1 MKVAVIDMGSN
12 STRLYIAESDTYA
25 AARPVLRETTI
36 TGLGKDA
43 GPDGQL
49 RTEAI
54 DRTTTVL
61 EEYARVIAE
70 NDVSMTR
77 VAATA
82 AMREAPNADAVL
94 DKVEAI
100 LGVRPKII
108 LGEMEATLTF
118 IGVLSDPLIANMG
131 LEYYIYDIGGG
142 STEIMQ
148 GFDRPRILKSLPL
161 GCVKLRD
168 RLLLSDPPTEV
179 EIQGARDHVRGVL
192 ESEFSPQAR
201 PHTVALAV
209 AGTATTLAS
218 IELGLEPYD
227 PDQIHRFRLPVEA
240 VEDRLAS
247 LAALPLSER
256 KKVVGLEP
264 KRADTIVSGAIIL
277 STIMQFFGH
286 REVLISERDILDGL
300 AMTAIADYNK
310 KANTT

>member
-1 MKVAVIDMGSN
+1 MKVAVIDMGTN
-12 STRLYIAESDTYA
+12 STRLYIAKSDTYA
-25 AARPVLRETTI
+25 AARPVLRETKI

-43 GPDGQL
+43 APDGRIQP
-49 RTEAI
+49 EAI
-54 DRTTTVL
+54 DRTATVL
-61 EEYARVIAE
+61 EEYARVITKH
-70 NDVSMTR
+70 DVSMTR

-82 AMREAPNADAVL
+82 AIREAPNADAVL
-94 DKVEAI
+94 DRVEAI

-108 LGEMEATLTF
+108 PGDMEATLTF

-131 LEYYIYDIGGG
+131 LEFHIFDIGGG

-148 GFDRPRILKSLPL
+148 GFDRPRIMKSLPL

-168 RLLLSDPPTEV
+168 KFLPSDPPTRA
-179 EIQGARDHVRGVL
+179 EIRGARDHVLEVL
-192 ESEFSPQAR
+192 ENECSPQPR

-209 AGTATTLAS
+209 AGTATTLAA

-227 PDQIHRFRLPVEA
+227 PDQIHRFRLPIEA
-240 VEDRLAS
+240 VNDHLES

-256 KKVVGLEP
+256 QKVVGLEA
-264 KRADTIVSGAIIL
+264 KRADTIISGAIIL

-300 AMTAIADYNK
+300 AMTATADYNK
-310 KANTT
+310 KQNTP

>member
-1 MKVAVIDMGSN
+1 MRVAVIDMGTN

-25 AARPVLRETTI
+25 AARPVLRETKI
-36 TGLGKDA
+36 TGLGKNA
-43 GPDGQL
+43 GPGGQL
-49 RTEAI
+49 QAEAI
-54 DRTTTVL
+54 ERTTTVL
-61 EEYARVIAE
+61 KEYARIITE
-70 NDVSMTR
+70 NDVAMIR

-94 DKVEAI
+94 DRVEAI

-108 LGEMEATLTF
+108 PGEMEATLTF

-168 RLLLSDPPTEV
+168 RLLLNDPPTEV
-179 EIQGARDHVRGVL
+179 EIQSARDHARGVL
-192 ESEFSPQAR
+192 ESEFSPQPR

-218 IELGLEPYD
+218 IEMGLERYD
-227 PDQIHRFRLPVEA
+227 PDQIHRFRLPIEA

-256 KKVVGLEP
+256 QKVVGLEP
-264 KRADTIVSGAIIL
+264 ERADTIVSGAIIL
-277 STIMQFFGH
+277 STIMRFFGH
-286 REVLISERDILDGL
+286 HEVLISERDILDGL